1 MSLED
6 KIKYNDKKDIAKSI
20 QTNHL
25 TMDDK
30 GYMQENM
37 DSNKNTTDNIKR
49 FSDFS
54 DQIRDKTTKSEG
66 SKSIILS
73 EQKIEEEDDEENNY
87 SEEND
92 DSFFV
97 RQAQL
102 KKPVQLLYNLIF
114 YF

>member
-6 KIKYNDKKDIAKSI
+6 KIKFNDKKDVAKSI

-30 GYMQENM
+30 GYMEGNM
-37 DSNKNTTDNIKR
+37 NDIKNTVDNKKL

-54 DQIRDKTTKSEG
+54 DQIKDKTTKSEG

-73 EQKIEEEDDEENNY
+73 DQKIEEDDEENNY
-87 SEEND
+87 LEEND

-102 KKPVQLLYNLIF
+102 KKPVQLYYNLMF
-114 YF
+114 YFQ